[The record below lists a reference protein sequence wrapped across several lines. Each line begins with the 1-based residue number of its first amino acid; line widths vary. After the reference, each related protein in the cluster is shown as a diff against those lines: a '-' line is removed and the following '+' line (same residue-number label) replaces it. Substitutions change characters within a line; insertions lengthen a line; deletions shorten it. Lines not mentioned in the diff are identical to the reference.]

1 MSWNLIKQSD
11 LRKAEEIVISRTKAG
26 GDLRVALGYPNVY
39 EVGMSNLGLQVV
51 YDILNSMPGVVC
63 ERFFLP
69 SEKEIAEFE
78 RCGRELFT
86 MESQRPLKEF
96 QVVAFTVAFEPD
108 YVNLVRILDLADIP
122 IFSEDRLKGGFPLI
136 LAGGA
141 VSLLNPEPIAD
152 FIDVFCLGEAEDFL
166 PGFAERFREWQRSA
180 SDDTEELLR
189 ELASLPGAYIPSF
202 WQAFYGEEGEFA
214 ACLPKEGKPENRLER
229 LHLSADRYAEECRHS
244 QILTENT
251 ELGRSGLIEIS
262 RGCAFNCRFCTVGF
276 SYPKIRWKPL
286 NKIWEAIEALRRHTD
301 KVGLISATAG
311 TYPHIEEL
319 CQMLIDNKLSVA
331 FSSLRVDSLPDCM
344 LRALTAGGSKTV
356 TLAPEVGSDELRRVA
371 NKLFTDVQYLQTAG
385 RAFEAGVVNL
395 RMYSM
400 IGLPGERRD
409 HLQALIDLAAQT
421 RKLQVAC
428 GRGAGK
434 ITLSTGQLIPK
445 PFTPFQWHKVLDKKT
460 AADYFRILE
469 RGIAKLGGVAFS
481 GESPKW
487 AMIQALLAR
496 GDRRLS
502 RVIAEVCKGASPAQW
517 LQACRRAGID
527 ADRELYGERDP
538 ESQAFP
544 WFHLTPAANLE
555 RLRKDR
561 AKAFEYA
568 GKLSAVK

>member
-1 MSWNLIKQSD
+1 MSWNLIKQCD
-11 LRKAEEIVISRTKAG
+11 LRKAEETVISKTKAG
-26 GDLRVALGYPNVY
+26 GDLRVALGYPNLY

-78 RCGRELFT
+78 QCGRELFT

-96 QVVAFTVAFEPD
+96 QAVAFTVAFEPD
-108 YVNLVRILDLADIP
+108 YVNIARILDLADIP
-122 IFSEDRLKGGFPLI
+122 LFSEERLNGGYPLI

-152 FIDVFCLGEAEDFL
+152 FIDVFCLGEAEEFL
-166 PGFAERFREWQRSA
+166 PGFVERFRDWQRSG
-180 SDDTEELLR
+180 SVHTEELLCG
-189 ELASLPGAYIPSF
+189 LASLPGAYIPSF
-202 WQAFYGEEGEFA
+202 WQPYYDKDGCFS
-214 ACLPKEGKPENRLER
+214 ACLPKRGKPENPLKR
-229 LHLSADRYAEECRHS
+229 LHLSGEAYARDCRHS

-251 ELGRSGLIEIS
+251 ELGRSGLVEIS

-286 NKIWEAIEALRRHTD
+286 ERIWEAIEVLRQYTD

-311 TYPHIEEL
+311 TYPQIEEL
-319 CQMLIDNKLSVA
+319 CQRLIDNRLSVA

-344 LRALTAGGSKTV
+344 LRALTAGGTKTV

-371 NKLFTDVQYLQTAG
+371 NKLFTDAQYLRAAE
-385 RAFEAGVVNL
+385 RAFEAGIVNL

-400 IGLPGERRD
+400 IGLPGERKE

-421 RKLQVAC
+421 RRLQAAC

-445 PFTPFQWHKVLDKKT
+445 PFTPFQWHRVLDKKT
-460 AADYFRILE
+460 AAEYFRFLE
-469 RGIAKLGGVAFS
+469 RGIAKLGGVSFS

-487 AMIQALLAR
+487 AAIQALLAR

-502 RVIAEVCKGASPAQW
+502 RVIAEAYKGASPAGW
-517 LQACRRAGID
+517 LQLCRRAGID
-527 ADRELYGERDP
+527 TDRELYAERDP
-538 ESQAFP
+538 EGSALP
-544 WFHLTPAANLE
+544 WYHLMPDDYRE
-555 RLRKDR
+555 RLNKDR
-561 AKAFEYA
+561 IKAFEYV
-568 GKLSAVK
+568 GRLSAQ